1 MLASAALAGVDLEHD
16 KSFSTKSDWKTSEF
30 LAKHPLGSLPVL
42 EDGDFN
48 LSESGAIAEYGES
61 HLVDYDAM
69 RGNHF
74 FRMRLLFSYPCLN

>member
-1 MLASAALAGVDLEHD
+1 MLASAALAGVELDHD
-16 KSFSTKSDWKTSEF
+16 KSFSMKSDWKTSEF
-30 LAKHPLGSLPVL
+30 LAKHPLGYLPAL

-61 HLVDYDAM
+61 HLADYNVT

-74 FRMRLLFSYPCLN
+74 SG